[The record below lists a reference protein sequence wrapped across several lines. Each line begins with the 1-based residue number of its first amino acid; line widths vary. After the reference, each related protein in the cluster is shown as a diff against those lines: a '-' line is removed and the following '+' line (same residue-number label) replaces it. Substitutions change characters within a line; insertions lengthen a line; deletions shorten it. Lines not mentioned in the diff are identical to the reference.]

1 MEAPPLERKLVAIL
15 AADIQGY
22 SRVMS
27 IDEEGTLATLSAHR
41 AITDAIIAQHGGRIC
56 STAGD
61 SILAEF
67 ASVFA
72 AVQCAVEIQRDLA
85 QANLALGEERRMWF
99 RIGINI
105 GDVMVKD
112 GDIFGDGVNIAV
124 RLEGLAEPGGIC
136 ISRGVHDHVRRK
148 LPYGFE
154 DLGEQSVKNIA
165 QPIRVFRLIPDVTK
179 QSTSGQEAPS
189 FSELPPE
196 PIEGEPQS
204 VELLFWESIKD
215 STRVADYEAYLRQ
228 YPEGSFVA
236 LARTRLGE
244 FASAEGGIRDPKD
257 RETEL
262 SF

>member
-22 SRVMS
+22 SRLMS
-27 IDEEGTLATLSAHR
+27 IAEEDTLATLSAHR

-165 QPIRVFRLIPDVTK
+165 QPIRVFRLIPDVS
-179 QSTSGQEAPS
+179 QRDGGGLPAPCIRWPGHDRSSHLPDDHGGPSTFVGVVGGKRVHACGNGGDRRLLEA
-189 FSELPPE
+189 
-196 PIEGEPQS
+196 G
-204 VELLFWESIKD
+204 
-215 STRVADYEAYLRQ
+215 VAH
-228 YPEGSFVA
+228 
-236 LARTRLGE
+236 LG
-244 FASAEGGIRDPKD
+244 
-257 RETEL
+257 
-262 SF
+262 